1 MEKEH
6 VTFVNFIMD
15 FTIDNIH
22 ATSNT
27 GSETNVVKPVFP
39 FSMSGDGVDDVNI
52 PSLLISREDGVV
64 LRSLTMTYDSV
75 KVLLTSGT
83 EEEIQELQKIEGS
96 KASSHIATDQSNE
109 ENNSSP

>member
-1 MEKEH
+1 MS
-6 VTFVNFIMD
+6 
-15 FTIDNIH
+15 
-22 ATSNT
+22 SNQ
-27 GSETNVVKPVFP
+27 FFL

-96 KASSHIATDQSNE
+96 KASSHVATE
-109 ENNSSP
+109 ANNQMKKAIHLHEQHNNYFHSYYSFNCYYYYYYSFYSA